1 VRAIAPFLAGSSRMP
16 LRRFV
21 PYDVVGAGLWGTIFV
36 VLGYIFW
43 HSFDQVAAI
52 AKKGAL
58 ALGAAIAL
66 GFGIYMAVK
75 WLRDESNRHRAH
87 DWIAE
92 QPLLRWTL
100 PVARRVRGP
109 LVFAWNRL
117 TPGELGLE
125 LTTLLMVGGIG
136 WFVFIGY
143 WHIFTIKRFTLGDL
157 RALKL
162 ADDLKDGT
170 VVSVA
175 KVVTALGALPVTGA
189 LALATVVFLL
199 MRRRVAEGLALACGM
214 GLTVL
219 AVHWAKAE
227 VDRPRPLHPLVGT
240 ADQSY
245 PSGHSAYAIVYLV
258 VAVAIGRMFP
268 TWKGR
273 AVVVGAAVGLVVLVG
288 LTRMY
293 LRAHF
298 FSDVIGGYG
307 LACGLFAL
315 TGTVALVVSHLR
327 QNEAAS

>member
-1 VRAIAPFLAGSSRMP
+1 
-16 LRRFV
+16 
-21 PYDVVGAGLWGTIFV
+21 
-36 VLGYIFW
+36 
-43 HSFDQVAAI
+43 
-52 AKKGAL
+52 
-58 ALGAAIAL
+58 
-66 GFGIYMAVK
+66 
-75 WLRDESNRHRAH
+75 
-87 DWIAE
+87 
-92 QPLLRWTL
+92 
-100 PVARRVRGP
+100 
-109 LVFAWNRL
+109 
-117 TPGELGLE
+117 
-125 LTTLLMVGGIG
+125 
-136 WFVFIGY
+136 
-143 WHIFTIKRFTLGDL
+143 
-157 RALKL
+157 
-162 ADDLKDGT
+162 
-170 VVSVA
+170 
-175 KVVTALGALPVTGA
+175 
-189 LALATVVFLL
+189 VVFLL
-199 MRRRVAEGLALACGM
+199 IRRRVAEGLALACGM
-214 GLTVL
+214 ALTVL

-273 AVVVGAAVGLVVLVG
+273 AVVVGAAVGLVALVG